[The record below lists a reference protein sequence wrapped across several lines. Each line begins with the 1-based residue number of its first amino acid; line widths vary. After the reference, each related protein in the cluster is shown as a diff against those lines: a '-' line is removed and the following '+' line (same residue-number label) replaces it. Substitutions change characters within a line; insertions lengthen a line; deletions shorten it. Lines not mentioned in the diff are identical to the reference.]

1 MPLLILLPVLGAA
14 LILRRQLKLSDS
26 LAILCAVSGILI
38 GVYLGALTGF
48 LQGTVYALTAIGV
61 LLLLWE
67 IQRNIKDKTLPF
79 SFPLLLFLVLPV
91 LYWLVHAES
100 KPMFWDEY
108 SHWGIYIRESAV
120 LDLAGRI
127 VARIPGGKTTDRR
140 TIWEAIRSAVFCLYH
155 HEAFHHYVESFAIRL
170 ELVEQEPRYLPYH
183 QDVYRRPEGEEEP
196 LEEGLACAEQFRR
209 RAKESGLRGLSHE
222 VHLATE
228 RLLKDWIPKLGPGYR
243 QGVAL
248 YDDDAFHKVQNR
260 LSSQIQSASSEP
272 TDDGSRWRLI
282 RDDAYKGLCKC
293 RGATYLVTDWGSHF
307 RVPGVWGF

>member
-1 MPLLILLPVLGAA
+1 MAKVEYVIEALERLDLLDYQSVVKWPEPPDDESMARKLDLRHLGRAKAPKVDDGSWESVIANVEETARLGPEEIPGDMLDVLAW
-14 LILRRQLKLSDS
+14 
-26 LAILCAVSGILI
+26 
-38 GVYLGALTGF
+38 
-48 LQGTVYALTAIGV
+48 YAPIHTH
-61 LLLLWE
+61 
-67 IQRNIKDKTLPF
+67 RKN
-79 SFPLLLFLVLPV
+79 
-91 LYWLVHAES
+91 
-100 KPMFWDEY
+100 
-108 SHWGIYIRESAV
+108 WGIYIRESAV

-248 YDDDAFHKVQNR
+248 YDDDAFHKVQDR

>member
-1 MPLLILLPVLGAA
+1 MAKVEEVIEALERLDLLDYQSVVKWPEPPDDESMARKLDLRNLGRAKAPKVDDGSWESVIANVEETARLGPEEIPGDMLDVLAW
-14 LILRRQLKLSDS
+14 
-26 LAILCAVSGILI
+26 
-38 GVYLGALTGF
+38 
-48 LQGTVYALTAIGV
+48 YAPIHTH
-61 LLLLWE
+61 
-67 IQRNIKDKTLPF
+67 RKN
-79 SFPLLLFLVLPV
+79 
-91 LYWLVHAES
+91 
-100 KPMFWDEY
+100 
-108 SHWGIYIRESAV
+108 WGIYIRESAV

-248 YDDDAFHKVQNR
+248 YDDDAFHKVQDR